1 MLHINKKILI
11 VFSTV
16 LIIAASL
23 FISCDD
29 KGITEDRYQIE
40 YYRTAQLKNI
50 YNNGISILTDKFS
63 QEVVL
68 LKQSVLDLKQT
79 ASLNNLI
86 NAQNN
91 WKNVMKTW
99 KQLELY
105 NLGAVQNSFI
115 HFEINR
121 WETNTSLI
129 DGYINGNDVIN
140 EAYIESKGSSSKGL
154 SAIEYLLFSSENNQ
168 TILNTFTTGLN
179 KQRRLDYLLA
189 LSENLEKKENKLKT
203 LWVNNEDTFLNSLEN
218 GISGSQNQLTNAMVS
233 LVEEI
238 IISKLGK
245 PLGEKTGGIISVNSL
260 EAYRSSFSL
269 EIINQH
275 LIALEKCY
283 SGNFKQNSIKWGYDN
298 YLDLI
303 GSITLNEKINTAF
316 ANCKLRIEAIK
327 NPLREELV
335 NNKQSVSKL
344 RSSFT
349 NLLVLIKVDL
359 ANAIGSTITI
369 SDNDGD

>member
-11 VFSTV
+11 VFSALLVIT
-16 LIIAASL
+16 ASL

-50 YNNGISILTDKFS
+50 YNNGIVTLTDAFS
-63 QEVVL
+63 QEVIQ
-68 LKQSVLDLKQT
+68 LKESINNLKQT
-79 ASLNNLI
+79 TTLNNLVSS
-86 NAQNN
+86 QNN

-105 NLGAVQNSFI
+105 NLGAIQNSFI

-129 DGYINGNDVIN
+129 NDYINGSDVIN
-140 EAYIESKGSSSKGL
+140 ETYVESKGSSAKGL
-154 SAIEYLLFSSENNQ
+154 SAIEFLLFSSENNQ
-168 TILNTFTTGLN
+168 TVLNTLTTALN
-179 KQRRLDYLLA
+179 SQRRLDYLLA
-189 LSENLEKKENKLKT
+189 LSENLEKKETKLKT
-203 LWVNNEDTFLNSLEN
+203 LWTNSEDTFLNSLQN

-233 LVEEI
+233 LIEEI
-238 IISKLGK
+238 VISKLGK
-245 PLGEKTGGIISVNSL
+245 PLGEKRGGTISVNSL
-260 EAYRSSFSL
+260 EAYRSGFSL

-275 LIALEKCY
+275 LMALEKCY

-303 GSITLNEKINTAF
+303 GSVTLNEKINTAF
-316 ANCKLRIEAIK
+316 ANCKLKIETIK
-327 NPLREELV
+327 NPLREELI
-335 NNKQSVSKL
+335 NNKQNVAEL

>member
-1 MLHINKKILI
+1 MLHFNKKILI
-11 VFSTV
+11 VFSAL
-16 LIIAASL
+16 LIITSSL

-29 KGITEDRYQIE
+29 KGVTEDRYQIE

-50 YNNGISILTDKFS
+50 YNNGIVTLTDTFG
-63 QEVVL
+63 QEVIQ
-68 LKQSVLDLKQT
+68 LKESINNLKQT
-79 ASLNNLI
+79 TTLNNLVS
-86 NAQNN
+86 AQNN
-91 WKNVMKTW
+91 WKDVMKTW

-105 NLGAVQNSFI
+105 NLGAIQNSFI

-129 DGYINGNDVIN
+129 NDYINGSDAIN
-140 EAYIESKGSSSKGL
+140 ETYVESKGSSAKGL
-154 SAIEYLLFSSENNQ
+154 SAIEFLLFSSEDNQ
-168 TILNTFTTGLN
+168 TVLNTLTTALN
-179 KQRRLDYLLA
+179 SQRRLDYLLA
-189 LSENLEKKENKLKT
+189 LSENLEKKETKLKT
-203 LWVNNEDTFLNSLEN
+203 LWTNSEGTFLNSLQN

-233 LVEEI
+233 LIEEI
-238 IISKLGK
+238 VISKLGK
-245 PLGEKTGGIISVNSL
+245 PLGEKTGGTISINSL
-260 EAYRSSFSL
+260 EAYRSGFSL

-316 ANCKLRIEAIK
+316 ANCKLKIEAIK
-327 NPLREELV
+327 NPLREELI
-335 NNKQSVSKL
+335 NNKQNVAEL

>member
-11 VFSTV
+11 VFSALLVIT
-16 LIIAASL
+16 ASL

-50 YNNGISILTDKFS
+50 YNNGIVTLTDAFS
-63 QEVVL
+63 QEVIQ
-68 LKQSVLDLKQT
+68 LKESINNLKQT
-79 ASLNNLI
+79 TTLNNLVSS
-86 NAQNN
+86 QNN

-105 NLGAVQNSFI
+105 NLGAIQNSFI

-129 DGYINGNDVIN
+129 NDYINGSDVIN
-140 EAYIESKGSSSKGL
+140 ETYVESKGSSAKGL
-154 SAIEYLLFSSENNQ
+154 SAIEFLLFSSENNQ
-168 TILNTFTTGLN
+168 TVLNTLTTALN
-179 KQRRLDYLLA
+179 SQRRLDYLLA
-189 LSENLEKKENKLKT
+189 LSENLEKKETKLKT
-203 LWVNNEDTFLNSLEN
+203 LWTNSEDTFLNSLQN

-233 LVEEI
+233 LIEEI
-238 IISKLGK
+238 VISKLGK
-245 PLGEKTGGIISVNSL
+245 PLGEKTGGTISVNSL
-260 EAYRSSFSL
+260 EAYRSGFSL

-275 LIALEKCY
+275 LMALEKCY

-316 ANCKLRIEAIK
+316 ANCKLKIEAIK
-327 NPLREELV
+327 NPLREELI
-335 NNKQSVSKL
+335 NNKQNVAEL

>member
-1 MLHINKKILI
+1 MLHFNKKILI
-11 VFSTV
+11 VFSAL
-16 LIIAASL
+16 LIITSSL

-29 KGITEDRYQIE
+29 KGVTEDRYQIE

-50 YNNGISILTDKFS
+50 YNNGIVTLTDTFG
-63 QEVVL
+63 QEVIQ
-68 LKQSVLDLKQT
+68 LKESINNLKQT
-79 ASLNNLI
+79 TTLNNLVS
-86 NAQNN
+86 AQNN
-91 WKNVMKTW
+91 WKDVMKTW

-105 NLGAVQNSFI
+105 NLGAIQNSFI

-129 DGYINGNDVIN
+129 NDYIDGSDAIN
-140 EAYIESKGSSSKGL
+140 ETYVESKGSSAKGL
-154 SAIEYLLFSSENNQ
+154 SAIEFLLFSSENNQ
-168 TILNTFTTGLN
+168 TVLNTLTTALN
-179 KQRRLDYLLA
+179 SQRRLDYLLA
-189 LSENLEKKENKLKT
+189 LSENLEKKETKLKT
-203 LWVNNEDTFLNSLEN
+203 LWTNSEDTFLNSLQN

-233 LVEEI
+233 LIEEI
-238 IISKLGK
+238 VISKLGK
-245 PLGEKTGGIISVNSL
+245 PLGEKTGGIISINSL
-260 EAYRSSFSL
+260 EAYRSGFSL

-316 ANCKLRIEAIK
+316 ANCKLKIEAVK
-327 NPLREELV
+327 NPLREELI
-335 NNKQSVSKL
+335 NNKQNVAEL